1 MAHRFFPLP
10 GAGRRRAAPAAGALP
25 LLAALLVLGGC
36 ASVPPPDAAMSQAQ
50 AGLQAARQAGAA
62 DYDPVDLGFA
72 QDKFQQ
78 AQAAMANRK
87 YAQAADLAA
96 ESSADATLART
107 KAQLGAA
114 RAQIQLKVQ
123 ANTSLRAQNEE
134 AKAENEQHQA
144 QQRAQ
149 LVQQQAAEQ
158 AAAQPGADGQPAQ
171 PGQAASTSAPA
182 AGASVP
188 LPTQAPIQQDMPA
201 PSASVLSAPVPQ
213 DNGFQTV
220 PANPPASGG
229 SSAPASASTTPGGQ
243 P

>member
-1 MAHRFFPLP
+1 MPV
-10 GAGRRRAAPAAGALP
+10 AGALP

-36 ASVPPPDAAMSQAQ
+36 ASVPPPDAAMNQAQ

-78 AQAAMANRK
+78 AQTAMSNRK
-87 YAQAADLAA
+87 FAQAADLAA

-107 KAQLGAA
+107 KAMLGAA

-123 ANTSLRAQNEE
+123 ANTRQRAQNEQ
-134 AKAENEQHQA
+134 AKAENAQHQA

-149 LVQQQAAEQ
+149 LAQQQAAEQ
-158 AAAQPGADGQPAQ
+158 AGADGQPA
-171 PGQAASTSAPA
+171 PASSAAVPVNPASTGLPA
-182 AGASVP
+182 
-188 LPTQAPIQQDMPA
+188 QAPMQQDMPA
-201 PSASVLSAPVPQ
+201 PSASTLASPTQ
-213 DNGFQTV
+213 QGGNGFQTV
-220 PANPPASGG
+220 PDASQPAGNPAG
-229 SSAPASASTTPGGQ
+229 STSTNPGVQ

>member
-1 MAHRFFPLP
+1 M
-10 GAGRRRAAPAAGALP
+10 PATGALP

-78 AQAAMANRK
+78 AQTAMANRK

-123 ANTSLRAQNEE
+123 ANTRLRAQNEQ

-149 LVQQQAAEQ
+149 LAQQQAQ
-158 AAAQPGADGQPAQ
+158 AVAQPGADGQPAQ
-171 PGQAASTSAPA
+171 PGQAASTAAPA
-182 AGASVP
+182 ASVPAP

-220 PANPPASGG
+220 PAAPPASAG
-229 SSAPASASTTPGGQ
+229 STLPANASTAPGAQ